1 MAPFAWI
8 KCANVDII
16 RTLAL
21 NVNRMGIVHPK
32 GELEARLRTQGL
44 SFIAGVDEAGA
55 GALAGP
61 VVAAA
66 VVLPEGHNLAVRD
79 SKTLSENQRERLFE
93 EIHAVA
99 LGVGVGM
106 VHVEDIDKI
115 GIRPANL
122 LAMKKAV
129 ETLKQV
135 DYVLS
140 DAREI
145 DVTFPQTALIRGD
158 QKEFC
163 IAAASIIAKV
173 TRDRFM
179 VQAHEMFPQYNFQ
192 QHKGYGTKAHRV
204 SVAEHGRCA
213 LHRESFTIAV

>member
-1 MAPFAWI
+1 
-8 KCANVDII
+8 
-16 RTLAL
+16 
-21 NVNRMGIVHPK
+21 MGVIHPT
-32 GELEARLRTQGL
+32 GEFEARLRAQGL
-44 SFIAGVDEAGA
+44 LFIAGVDEAGA

-66 VVLPEGHNLAVRD
+66 VVLPEGHGLAVRD
-79 SKTLSENQRERLFE
+79 SKTLSERQRERLMG
-93 EIHAVA
+93 EIESVA
-99 LGVGVGM
+99 LGIGIGM
-106 VHVEDIDKI
+106 VHVEDIDRI

-122 LAMKKAV
+122 FAMKKAV
-129 ETLKQV
+129 EGLERV

-140 DAREI
+140 DARELDI
-145 DVTFPQTALIRGD
+145 ATPQTALIRGD

-163 IAAASIIAKV
+163 IAAASIVAKV

-192 QHKGYGTKAHRV
+192 KHKGYGTKAHREAV
-204 SVAEHGRCA
+204 GEHGRCP

>member
-1 MAPFAWI
+1 
-8 KCANVDII
+8 
-16 RTLAL
+16 
-21 NVNRMGIVHPK
+21 MGIIHPT
-32 GELEARLRTQGL
+32 GELEAHLRTQGL

-66 VVLPEGHNLAVRD
+66 VTLPEGHGLAVRD
-79 SKTLSENQRERLFE
+79 SKTLSEKQRDRLFD

-99 LGVGVGM
+99 LGIGIGM
-106 VHVEDIDKI
+106 VHVEDIDRI

-129 ETLKQV
+129 EMLDRV
-135 DYVLS
+135 DHVLS
-140 DAREI
+140 DARKI
-145 DVTFPQTALIRGD
+145 DVTFPQTALVRGD

-179 VQAHEMFPQYNFQ
+179 VQAHEMFPQYDFQ
-192 QHKGYGTKAHRV
+192 KHKGYGTKAHRV
-204 SVAEHGRCA
+204 AVHEHGRCA